1 MFQVRHPIRHERY
14 KFIIT
19 TLGDVTLTG
28 TFVGIENGIMSFADV
43 LRENGSQLIHS
54 NESNVVN
61 IPSQY
66 LLCIVG
72 VDECDD

>member
-1 MFQVRHPIRHERY
+1 MFQVRHPIRNERY

-28 TFVGIENGIMSFADV
+28 TFVGIENGIMSFTDV

-54 NESNVVN
+54 NETNVVH
-61 IPSQY
+61 IPTQY

-72 VDECDD
+72 VDE